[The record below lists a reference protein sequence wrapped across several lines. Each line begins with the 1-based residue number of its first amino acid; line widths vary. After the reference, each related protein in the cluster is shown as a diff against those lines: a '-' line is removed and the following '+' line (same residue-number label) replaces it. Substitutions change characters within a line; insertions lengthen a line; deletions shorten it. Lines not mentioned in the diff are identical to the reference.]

1 MDLNMI
7 ITIGRQYGCGGRE
20 IGVKLAKRMNVP
32 YYDKELLT
40 EAARE
45 SGLSEELFLQSD
57 EKPTNSLL
65 YALAMGNSYANRPP
79 LNHTIFM
86 AQFETIKKIA
96 QNGPCVIV
104 GRCADYSLRHMK
116 NMVSVFVH
124 ASMEYRM
131 ERAINQYHVPE
142 KQAKGVLARTDKQ
155 RASYYNF
162 YTDQN
167 WSDVRNYDLA
177 LDSSKIGVEG
187 AVDVILEYA
196 AIKQKLLA
204 K

>member
-7 ITIGRQYGCGGRE
+7 ITIGRQYGSGGRE
-20 IGVKLAKRMNVP
+20 IGEKLAKRMNVP

-104 GRCADYSLRHMK
+104 GRLSLIH
-116 NMVSVFVH
+116 
-124 ASMEYRM
+124 
-131 ERAINQYHVPE
+131 I
-142 KQAKGVLARTDKQ
+142 
-155 RASYYNF
+155 
-162 YTDQN
+162 
-167 WSDVRNYDLA
+167 
-177 LDSSKIGVEG
+177 
-187 AVDVILEYA
+187 
-196 AIKQKLLA
+196 
-204 K
+204 

>member
-7 ITIGRQYGCGGRE
+7 ITIGRQYGSGGRE
-20 IGVKLAKRMNVP
+20 IGEKLAKRMNVP

-167 WSDVRNYDLA
+167 MQVRISWTKYPGQTFTLF
-177 LDSSKIGVEG
+177 SSSVF
-187 AVDVILEYA
+187 VS
-196 AIKQKLLA
+196 
-204 K
+204 

>member
-7 ITIGRQYGCGGRE
+7 ITIGRQYGSGGRE
-20 IGVKLAKRMNVP
+20 IGEKLAKRMNVP

-196 AIKQKLLA
+196 TIKQKLLA

>member
-1 MDLNMI
+1 MNMI
-7 ITIGRQYGCGGRE
+7 ITIGRQYGSGGRE
-20 IGVKLAKRMNVP
+20 IGEKLAKRMNVP

>member
-7 ITIGRQYGCGGRE
+7 ITIGRQYGSGGRE
-20 IGVKLAKRMNVP
+20 IGEKLAKRMKVP

>member
-1 MDLNMI
+1 MNTNMI
-7 ITIGRQYGCGGRE
+7 ITIGRQFGSGGRE
-20 IGVKLAKRMNVP
+20 IGKKLAERMGVP
-32 YYDKELLT
+32 FYDKELLS
-40 EAARE
+40 EAAKQ
-45 SGLSEELFLQSD
+45 SGISKELFEQSD

-65 YALAMGNSYANRPP
+65 YALAMGSSYANRPP

-116 NMVSVFVH
+116 NVVNVFIH

-131 ERAINQYHVPE
+131 DRAVRLYDVPE
-142 KQAKGVLARTDKQ
+142 KHAKGVLARTDKQ

-162 YTDQN
+162 YTDQE
-167 WSDVRNYDLA
+167 WDDMRNYDLA
-177 LDSSKIGVEG
+177 LDSSKIGADG
-187 AVDVILEYA
+187 AVEVILQYA
-196 AIKQKLLA
+196 EMKQKLLA

>member
-7 ITIGRQYGCGGRE
+7 ITIGRQYGSGGRE
-20 IGVKLAKRMNVP
+20 IGEKLAKRMNVP

-104 GRCADYSLRHMK
+104 GRCADYSLRHIK

>member
-7 ITIGRQYGCGGRE
+7 ITIGRQYGSGGRE
-20 IGVKLAKRMNVP
+20 IGEKLAKRMNVP

-142 KQAKGVLARTDKQ
+142 KQAKGVLARPDKQ

>member
-7 ITIGRQYGCGGRE
+7 ITIGRQYGSGGRE
-20 IGVKLAKRMNVP
+20 IGEKLAKRMNVP

-187 AVDVILEYA
+187 AVDVVLEYA

>member
-7 ITIGRQYGCGGRE
+7 ITIGRQYGSGGRE
-20 IGVKLAKRMNVP
+20 IGEKLAKRMNVP

-131 ERAINQYHVPE
+131 ARAINQYHVPE

-155 RASYYNF
+155 RASYYNL

>member
-7 ITIGRQYGCGGRE
+7 ITIGRQYGSGGRE
-20 IGVKLAKRMNVP
+20 IGEKLAKRMNVP

>member
-1 MDLNMI
+1 M
-7 ITIGRQYGCGGRE
+7 
-20 IGVKLAKRMNVP
+20 
-32 YYDKELLT
+32 
-40 EAARE
+40 
-45 SGLSEELFLQSD
+45 
-57 EKPTNSLL
+57 
-65 YALAMGNSYANRPP
+65 
-79 LNHTIFM
+79 
-86 AQFETIKKIA
+86 
-96 QNGPCVIV
+96 
-104 GRCADYSLRHMK
+104 
-116 NMVSVFVH
+116 
-124 ASMEYRM
+124 
-131 ERAINQYHVPE
+131 
-142 KQAKGVLARTDKQ
+142 LARTDKQ

>member
-7 ITIGRQYGCGGRE
+7 ITIGRQYGSGGRE
-20 IGVKLAKRMNVP
+20 IGEKLAKRMNVP

-124 ASMEYRM
+124 ASMEYRL

>member
-7 ITIGRQYGCGGRE
+7 ITIGRQYGSGGRE
-20 IGVKLAKRMNVP
+20 IGEKLAKRMNVP

-142 KQAKGVLARTDKQ
+142 KQVKGVLARTDKQ

>member
-1 MDLNMI
+1 
-7 ITIGRQYGCGGRE
+7 
-20 IGVKLAKRMNVP
+20 MNVP

-45 SGLSEELFLQSD
+45 SGLSVELFLQSD

>member
-7 ITIGRQYGCGGRE
+7 ITIGRQYGSGGRE
-20 IGVKLAKRMNVP
+20 IGEKLAKRMNVP

-162 YTDQN
+162 
-167 WSDVRNYDLA
+167 
-177 LDSSKIGVEG
+177 
-187 AVDVILEYA
+187 
-196 AIKQKLLA
+196 
-204 K
+204 